1 MSGSFEVTGRALVAG
16 ETNGI
21 AVVLTEPL
29 SLWGGFDLESG
40 TVLDVNHPQ
49 HGAVLAGRILVM
61 PGGRGSS
68 SSSSILLEAARRA
81 IHPLAILLAEP
92 DPILVIGALLA
103 EDLYGVKL
111 PLVQLEA
118 KAFSRLCNGM
128 QLTVRAGEKT
138 ASIVCD
144 SSGIT

>member
-1 MSGSFEVTGRALVAG
+1 VSGSFEVTGRVLVAG
-16 ETNGI
+16 ETNGV

-40 TVLDVNHPQ
+40 TVLDINHPQ
-49 HGAVLAGRILVM
+49 HGAILSDRILVM

-68 SSSSILLEAARRA
+68 SSSSILLESARRA
-81 IHPLAILLAEP
+81 IHPRAIILAEP

-103 EDLYGVKL
+103 EDIYGVKL
-111 PLVQLEA
+111 PLVLLSGEDL
-118 KAFSRLCNGM
+118 SRLRNGM
-128 QLTVRAGEKT
+128 NLTVRAGKKT
-138 ASIVCD
+138 ASIQCD

>member
-1 MSGSFEVTGRALVAG
+1 MNPPFVVTGRTLVSG
-16 ETNGI
+16 ETNGK
-21 AVVLTEPL
+21 AVVLAEPL

-40 TVLDVNHPQ
+40 AVLDINHPQ
-49 HGAVLAGRILVM
+49 HGVVLSGRVLVM

-68 SSSSILLEAARRA
+68 SSSSILLESARRA
-81 IHPLAILLAEP
+81 IHPRAIILAEP

-111 PLVQLEA
+111 PLVLLSGDDL
-118 KAFSRLCNGM
+118 SRLRNDM
-128 QLTVRAGEKT
+128 SLTVRACENT
-138 ASIVCD
+138 ASIQCD